1 MTTDS
6 SYRAAGVDL
15 RTAARATARISEH
28 ARSTF
33 NSRVLGDIGFFGG
46 LYHLEKYRDP
56 VLVSSADGVGTKVR
70 IAAMLGRYETVGE
83 DLVNHCINDILV
95 GGAKPL
101 FFLDYIAMGKLDEEA
116 TEALVSGLARACR
129 ESGCVLIGGETAEMP
144 GVYQGKEFD
153 LAGFIVGVVERDE
166 IIDGST
172 IGEGDMV
179 VGIPS
184 SGLHTNG
191 YSLVRK
197 AFGLDENPSEL
208 ETFYPELER
217 TLGEE
222 LLEPHRPYLRELKD
236 QLGRIKGMAHI
247 TGGGFRENM
256 PRALP
261 RGLGARID
269 ASSWIAPP
277 IFGLIQKAGNV
288 PYEEMFDVFNMGIG
302 MTVVVS
308 EGEASA
314 LLREVSGSVVIGEV
328 VKGDGP
334 ERVRIS

>member
-15 RTAARATARISEH
+15 RTAARATEKISEH

-70 IAAMLGRYETVGE
+70 IAAMLGRYNTVGE

-101 FFLDYIAMGKLDEEA
+101 FFLDYIAMGKLDADA
-116 TEALVSGLARACR
+116 TEALVSGLAKACR
-129 ESGCVLIGGETAEMP
+129 ESGVVLIGGETAEMP
-144 GVYQGKEFD
+144 GVYEGKEFD
-153 LAGFIVGVVERDE
+153 LAGFIVGVVEEDD

-172 IGEGDMV
+172 IDEGDV
-179 VGIPS
+179 IVGIPS

-197 AFGLDENPSEL
+197 VFGLDDDPSEL
-208 ETFYPELER
+208 EKFYPALER

-222 LLEPHRPYLRELKD
+222 LLEPHRCYLGAIGDKLEN
-236 QLGRIKGMAHI
+236 IKGMAHI
-247 TGGGFRENM
+247 TGGGFRENV

-261 RGLGARID
+261 KGLGARID
-269 ASSWIAPP
+269 RESWPVPP
-277 IFGLIQKAGNV
+277 VFRLIQEAGGVSN
-288 PYEEMFDVFNMGIG
+288 EEMFDVFNMGMG
-302 MTVVVS
+302 MVVMVS
-308 EGEASA
+308 GVDAA
-314 LLREVSGSVVIGEV
+314 HLLNGIEGSVVIGEV
-328 VKGDGP
+328 VKSEGV
-334 ERVRIS
+334 ERVKIG

>member
-1 MTTDS
+1 MTTHS

-15 RTAARATARISEH
+15 KTAVRATERISEL

-70 IAAMLGRYETVGE
+70 IAAMLGRYDTVGE

-116 TEALVSGLARACR
+116 VESLVSGLARACR
-129 ESGCVLIGGETAEMP
+129 ESGVALIGGETAEMP
-144 GVYQGKEFD
+144 GVYLGKEFD

-166 IIDGST
+166 IIDGSA
-172 IGEGDMV
+172 IGEGDV
-179 VGIPS
+179 IVGIPS

-197 AFGLDENPSEL
+197 VFGLDDDPSGL
-208 ETFYPELER
+208 EKFYPVLER

-222 LLEPHRPYLRELKD
+222 LLEPHKCYLGTVEG
-236 QLGRIKGMAHI
+236 QLEKIKGMAHI
-247 TGGGFRENM
+247 TGGGFRENV
-256 PRALP
+256 PRVLP
-261 RGLGARID
+261 KELGARID
-269 ASSWIAPP
+269 ASAWPTPP
-277 IFGLIQKAGNV
+277 IFRLIQEAGGV
-288 PYEEMFDVFNMGIG
+288 SPDEMFDVFNMGIG
-302 MTVVVS
+302 MVVMASGGDVS
-308 EGEASA
+308 S
-314 LLREVSGSVVIGEV
+314 LLKGIEGSVVIGEV
-328 VKGDGP
+328 VKSDGP
-334 ERVRIS
+334 ERVMFS

>member
-15 RTAARATARISEH
+15 EIAARATAKISEH

-70 IAAMLGRYETVGE
+70 IAATLGRYDTVGE

-101 FFLDYIAMGKLDEEA
+101 FFLDYIAMGKLDAEA
-116 TEALVSGLARACR
+116 TEALVSGLAKACR
-129 ESGCVLIGGETAEMP
+129 ESGVVLIGGETAEMP
-144 GVYQGKEFD
+144 GVYPGKEFD
-153 LAGFIVGVVERDE
+153 LAGFIVGVVEKDE

-172 IGEGDMV
+172 IDEGDV
-179 VGIPS
+179 IVGIPS

-191 YSLVRK
+191 YSLVRR

-208 ETFYPELER
+208 EKFYPELER

-222 LLEPHRPYLRELKD
+222 LLEPHRCYLRMAEE
-236 QLGRIKGMAHI
+236 QLDKIKGMAHI
-247 TGGGFRENM
+247 TGGGFRENV

-261 RGLGARID
+261 AGLGARID
-269 ASSWIAPP
+269 GASWYVPP
-277 IFGLIQKAGNV
+277 VFRLIQDAGGVSNA
-288 PYEEMFDVFNMGIG
+288 EMFNVFNMGIG
-302 MTVVVS
+302 LVLMTS
-308 EGEASA
+308 DENASH
-314 LLREVSGSVVIGEV
+314 LLNVMEGSVVIGEV
-328 VKGDGP
+328 VRSDGAD
-334 ERVRIS
+334 RVVIG

>member
-15 RTAARATARISEH
+15 KTAARATERISEL

-70 IAAMLGRYETVGE
+70 IAAMLGRYDTVGE

-101 FFLDYIAMGKLDEEA
+101 FFLDYIAMGKLDEDA
-116 TEALVSGLARACR
+116 AAALVSGLARACR
-129 ESGCVLIGGETAEMP
+129 ESGVALIGGETAEMP
-144 GVYQGKEFD
+144 GVYEGKEFD

-172 IGEGDMV
+172 IEEGDV
-179 VGIPS
+179 IVGIPS

-197 AFGLDENPSEL
+197 VFGLDDDPSEL
-208 ETFYPELER
+208 EKFYPALER

-222 LLEPHRPYLRELKD
+222 LLEPHRCYLGLVRD
-236 QLGRIKGMAHI
+236 QLERIKGMAHI
-247 TGGGFRENM
+247 TGGGFRENV
-256 PRALP
+256 PRVLP
-261 RGLGARID
+261 KGLGARID
-269 ASSWIAPP
+269 ASAWPPPP
-277 IFGLIQKAGNV
+277 IFRLIQEAGGV
-288 PYEEMFDVFNMGIG
+288 SPDEMFDVFNMGIG
-302 MTVVVS
+302 MVTITS
-308 EGEASA
+308 GEDAKE
-314 LLREVSGSVVIGEV
+314 LLKRIDGSVVIGEV
-328 VKGDGP
+328 VESDGP
-334 ERVRIS
+334 ERVTIS

>member
-1 MTTDS
+1 MTSDS

-15 RTAARATARISEH
+15 KMAARATERISEH

-70 IAAMLGRYETVGE
+70 IATMLGRYDTVGE

-95 GGAKPL
+95 GGARPL

-116 TEALVSGLARACR
+116 AAALVSGLARACR
-129 ESGCVLIGGETAEMP
+129 ESGVVLIGGETAEMP
-144 GVYQGKEFD
+144 GVYLGKEFD
-153 LAGFIVGVVERDE
+153 LAGFIVGVVEKDE

-172 IGEGDMV
+172 IDEGDV
-179 VGIPS
+179 IVGIPS

-191 YSLVRK
+191 YSLVRRV
-197 AFGLDENPSEL
+197 FGLDDDPSAL
-208 ETFYPELER
+208 EKFYPELER

-222 LLEPHRPYLRELKD
+222 LLEPHRCYLGSVQG
-236 QLGRIKGMAHI
+236 QLEKIKGMAHI
-247 TGGGFRENM
+247 TGGGFRENV

-261 RGLGARID
+261 RGLGARIE
-269 ASSWIAPP
+269 ASAWPVPP
-277 IFGLIQKAGNV
+277 IFRLIQETGMV
-288 PYEEMFDVFNMGIG
+288 SHDEMFDVFNMGTG
-302 MTVVVS
+302 MVVMTS
-308 EGEASA
+308 GDDATQ
-314 LLREVSGSVVIGEV
+314 LLDGMEGSVVIGDV
-328 VKGDGP
+328 VRSDGP
-334 ERVRIS
+334 ERVIIS

>member
-15 RTAARATARISEH
+15 NTAARATERISEH

-70 IAAMLGRYETVGE
+70 IAAMLDRYDTVGE

-116 TEALVSGLARACR
+116 AEALVSGLARACR
-129 ESGCVLIGGETAEMP
+129 ESGVVLIGGETAEMP
-144 GVYQGKEFD
+144 GVYEGKEFD

-172 IGEGDMV
+172 VGEGDV
-179 VGIPS
+179 IVGIPS

-197 AFGLDENPSEL
+197 VFGLDEDPSEL
-208 ETFYPELER
+208 EKFYPMLER

-222 LLEPHRPYLRELKD
+222 LLEPHRCYLGEVKG
-236 QLGRIKGMAHI
+236 QLDKIKGMAHI
-247 TGGGFRENM
+247 TGGGFRENV

-261 RGLGARID
+261 GGLGARID
-269 ASSWIAPP
+269 ASSWPAPP
-277 IFGLIQKAGNV
+277 IYRLIQEAGSVNHD
-288 PYEEMFDVFNMGIG
+288 EMFDVFNMGIG
-302 MTVVVS
+302 MVVMAS
-308 EGEASA
+308 GENASS
-314 LLREVSGSVVIGEV
+314 LLKGIEGSVVIGEV
-328 VKGDGP
+328 VKDEGP
-334 ERVRIS
+334 ERVTIN

>member
-1 MTTDS
+1 MSTGS

-15 RTAARATARISEH
+15 RTGARATEKISGH

-46 LYHLEKYRDP
+46 LYHLENYRDP

-70 IAAMLGRYETVGE
+70 IATMLGRYDTVGE

-116 TEALVSGLARACR
+116 ADGLASGLARACR
-129 ESGCVLIGGETAEMP
+129 ESGVALIGGETAEMP
-144 GVYQGKEFD
+144 GVYLGKEFD
-153 LAGFIVGVVERDE
+153 LAGFIVGVVERGE
-166 IIDGST
+166 IIDGSA
-172 IGEGDMV
+172 IEEGDV
-179 VGIPS
+179 VIGIPS

-197 AFGLDENPSEL
+197 VFGLDEDGSEL
-208 ETFYPELER
+208 EKFYPELER

-222 LLEPHRPYLRELKD
+222 LLEPHRCYLEVVKG
-236 QLGRIKGMAHI
+236 QLNRIKGMAHI
-247 TGGGFRENM
+247 TGGGFRENV

-261 RGLGARID
+261 KGLGARID
-269 ASSWIAPP
+269 GSSWAAPA
-277 IFGLIQKAGNV
+277 IFRLIEETGAIEQG
-288 PYEEMFDVFNMGIG
+288 EMFDVFNMGIG
-302 MTVVVS
+302 MVAMTS
-308 EGEASA
+308 AEDASH
-314 LLREVSGSVVIGEV
+314 LLEEIEGSVVIGEV
-328 VKGDGP
+328 VKNDGP
-334 ERVRIS
+334 ERVTIS

>member
-6 SYRAAGVDL
+6 SYSAAGVDL
-15 RTAARATARISEH
+15 GTAAQATQRISEH

-56 VLVSSADGVGTKVR
+56 VLVSSVDGVGTKVR
-70 IAAMLGRYETVGE
+70 IAAMLGRYDTVGE

-101 FFLDYIAMGKLDEEA
+101 FFLDYIAMGKLDADA
-116 TEALVSGLARACR
+116 TEALISGLARACR
-129 ESGCVLIGGETAEMP
+129 ESGVVLIGGETAEMP
-144 GVYQGKEFD
+144 GVYLGKEFD
-153 LAGFIVGVVERDE
+153 LAGFVVGVVEQDE

-172 IGEGDMV
+172 IDEGDV
-179 VGIPS
+179 IVGIPS

-197 AFGLDENPSEL
+197 VFGVDEAPSEL
-208 ETFYPELER
+208 ERFFPALER

-222 LLEPHRPYLRELKD
+222 LLEPHRCYLGVVGKHLDK
-236 QLGRIKGMAHI
+236 IKGMAHI
-247 TGGGFRENM
+247 TGGGFRENV

-261 RGLGARID
+261 TGLGARID
-269 ASSWIAPP
+269 ASSWPVPP
-277 IFGLIQKAGNV
+277 IFSLIQEAGGV
-288 PYEEMFDVFNMGIG
+288 SHEEMFDVFNMGIG
-302 MTVVVS
+302 MVTISS
-308 EGEASA
+308 EADA
-314 LLREVSGSVVIGEV
+314 LHLLSQIEGAMVIGEV
-328 VKGDGP
+328 VKGDALD
-334 ERVRIS
+334 RVRIS

>member
-15 RTAARATARISEH
+15 EIAARATAKISEH

-70 IAAMLGRYETVGE
+70 IAAMLGKYDTVGE

-101 FFLDYIAMGKLDEEA
+101 FFLDYIAMGKLDAEA
-116 TEALVSGLARACR
+116 TEALVSGLAKACR
-129 ESGCVLIGGETAEMP
+129 ESGVVLIGGETAEMP
-144 GVYQGKEFD
+144 GVYPGKEFD
-153 LAGFIVGVVERDE
+153 LAGFIVGVVEKDE

-172 IGEGDMV
+172 INEGDV
-179 VGIPS
+179 IVGIPS

-191 YSLVRK
+191 YSLVRRV
-197 AFGLDENPSEL
+197 FSLDENPSEL
-208 ETFYPELER
+208 ERLYPGLER

-222 LLEPHRPYLRELKD
+222 LLEPHRCYLGAVGE
-236 QLGRIKGMAHI
+236 QLDKIKGMAHI
-247 TGGGFRENM
+247 TGGGFRENV

-261 RGLGARID
+261 SGLGARISG
-269 ASSWIAPP
+269 ASWHVPAV
-277 IFGLIQKAGNV
+277 FRLIQEAGRV
-288 PYEEMFDVFNMGIG
+288 SDAEMYDVFNMGIG
-302 MTVVVS
+302 MVIM
-308 EGEASA
+308 ASKESA
-314 LLREVSGSVVIGEV
+314 SHLLSSVDGSVVIGEV
-328 VKGDGP
+328 VRIDGS
-334 ERVRIS
+334 ERVMIG